1 MTPAV
6 VPYGPHPDQFL
17 ELTLPDGDG
26 PAPGGA
32 AQDPAPGGAAQDPA
46 PGGSA
51 QDPAPVVVVLH
62 GGFWRAAYGIEL
74 ARPLAADLAAAGY
87 AAVAVEYRRVGTG
100 GGWPATLEDVAA
112 ALDAL
117 PGLPDTPRLD
127 LGDVTVVGHSAG
139 GHLAAWAAGR
149 GRLPAGAPGAAPR
162 VRVTA
167 AVLQAGV
174 VDLQHA
180 AQQRLGERRGLG
192 AVQEFLGGEPGEVPD
207 RYAVADPVRLLPTGA
222 DVLCVHGTGDDVVPL
237 EQSQRYAAAAAGA
250 GDRVTVR
257 TVPGGHRVPIDVA
270 GEAWAVVREWLGEHT
285 AGRRTGTT
293 LGP

>member
-6 VPYGPHPDQFL
+6 VPYGSHPDQFL
-17 ELTLPDGDG
+17 ELTLPDGKG
-26 PAPGGA
+26 PAPVA
-32 AQDPAPGGAAQDPA
+32 
-46 PGGSA
+46 
-51 QDPAPVVVVLH
+51 VVLH
-62 GGFWRAAYGIEL
+62 GGFWRAAYGVEL
-74 ARPLAADLAAAGY
+74 ARPLAADLAAGGY

-117 PGLPDTPRLD
+117 PDLADAHRLD
-127 LGDVTVVGHSAG
+127 LGALTVIGHSAG

-162 VRVTA
+162 VGVTA

-174 VDLQHA
+174 LDLRHA
-180 AQQRLGERRGLG
+180 AQQRLGLREGLG
-192 AVQEFLGGEPGEVPD
+192 AVREFLGGEPGEVPD
-207 RYAVADPVRLLPTGA
+207 RYTVADPVRLLPTGA
-222 DVLCVHGTGDDVVPL
+222 DVLCVHGTDDDVVPL
-237 EQSQRYAAAAAGA
+237 EQSQRYAAAAADA

-257 TVPGGHRVPIDVA
+257 TVPGDHRVPVDVA

-285 AGRRTGTT
+285 AGRGTGTT
-293 LGP
+293 LEP